1 MSGAVPLRCAC
12 GTDFFHLASLCHH
25 VSENTECLVF
35 WGSSIDNLKKKV
47 KSVRNAWNHN
57 KAKESRN
64 EKRALE
70 YQKKKNERDM
80 ISFDALKEFERAGR

>member
-1 MSGAVPLRCAC
+1 M
-12 GTDFFHLASLCHH
+12 
-25 VSENTECLVF
+25 
-35 WGSSIDNLKKKV
+35 